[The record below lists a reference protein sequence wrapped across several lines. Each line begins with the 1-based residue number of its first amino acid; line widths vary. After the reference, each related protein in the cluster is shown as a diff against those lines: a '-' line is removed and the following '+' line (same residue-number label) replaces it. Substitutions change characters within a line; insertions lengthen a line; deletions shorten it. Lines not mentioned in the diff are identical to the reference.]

1 MDKGK
6 DKIQF
11 IYVAGEMELKM
22 LPLDKFTDEAL
33 QGLKEVGISL
43 DTVEMCLQT
52 DLNSDGDFGESWL
65 FLAEKVIYLM
75 ERRTV
80 KTDASE
86 KNRKNNNGSE
96 ADGKWEILLSA
107 PLSELEELSIDSF
120 VSSNRFT
127 AKRDGVTVC
136 LGFSTN
142 AKRRMLFAFRDIL
155 ERMKEGREVAEDDK
169 LFEAFDIY
177 CPKCGRPYNDK
188 QRKICL
194 NCINKGAIYKRL
206 LKYFFPFKKQII
218 IIFTCLAISCIMS
231 ILNPVLGGAF
241 LYGRVLNMEEPN
253 LFIRGNVWLGV
264 GIIFGTA
271 LLSLLIN
278 IIRSRAN
285 AEMST
290 RVTLNMKLDIFSA
303 MQKLSLSYFN
313 NNQTGR
319 LITRVDYDAGT
330 VRGFFTDS
338 LPSLIVNVITF
349 ITAAIMMFSINWQL
363 SLIVFIPV
371 PIIVIIIKTMF
382 PKLWKGYTMRWR
394 RKSSLNAML
403 GDSLTGIRVVKAF
416 AKEETESQ
424 RFTYYSDRLMKASL
438 KLNAIQLCIFPLI
451 GLLITLSSEAIWGFG
466 GIQVMDRVMEYGTF
480 ITYIGYTAMIFS
492 PLQFFTQVSDALT
505 NTANSAQRMFE
516 VLDTIPEIDE
526 KPGAIDLG
534 DNMKGKI
541 ELREVSFSYNPNRP
555 ILKNVSLTIQPG
567 EAVGLVGHTGA
578 GKSTIANLIT
588 RLYDVGTG
596 EIFIDDI
603 NIKDLTISCIRK
615 NMAIVSQEIFLF
627 RGTIADNIRYA
638 RPDASYEEVVAA
650 AKAANAHDFII
661 NLPNGYETLVGTG
674 SRSLSGGERQ
684 RVSIARAL
692 LLNPKILILD
702 EATAAMD
709 TETERL
715 IQEALANLIE
725 GKTTITIAH
734 RLSTL
739 KDCDTLYAIDDG
751 RIAESGTHTELLRQ
765 KGIYYKLYSLQAEA
779 MKKVIAE

>member
-1 MDKGK
+1 
-6 DKIQF
+6 
-11 IYVAGEMELKM
+11 M

-33 QGLKEVGISL
+33 KGLKESGIDVNDVEICLRMDL
-43 DTVEMCLQT
+43 DTK
-52 DLNSDGDFGESWL
+52 GDFGEAWL
-65 FLAEKVIYLM
+65 FIKNDVLHLMELKAEKNDGAPSG
-75 ERRTV
+75 
-80 KTDASE
+80 K
-86 KNRKNNNGSE
+86 KGKE
-96 ADGKWEILLSA
+96 AAAETKGKWEILFKA
-107 PLSELEELSIDSF
+107 PLSELEEFSIDSF
-120 VSSNRFT
+120 LSSNRFM
-127 AKRDGVTVC
+127 AKQNGNTIS

-142 AKRRMLFAFRDIL
+142 AKRRALFAFRDII
-155 ERMKEGREVAEDDK
+155 EKKKDGRTVTEDDK
-169 LFEAFDIY
+169 LFEAFNIY

-188 QRKICL
+188 DRKLCL
-194 NCINKGAIYKRL
+194 NCIDKGAIYKRL
-206 LKYFFPFKKQII
+206 LKYFFPFKKQIL
-218 IIFTCLAISCIMS
+218 IIFLCLAVTCTLSLLS
-231 ILNPVLGGAF
+231 PVLGGSF
-241 LYGRVLNMEEPN
+241 LYGRVLNENEPVD
-253 LFIRGNVWLGV
+253 FIRGNVFLGI

-271 LLSLLIN
+271 VITLLTN
-278 IIRSRAN
+278 IIRARAN
-285 AEMST
+285 AELST
-290 RVTLNMKLDIFSA
+290 KVTLNMKLDIFSA

-319 LITRVDYDAGT
+319 LITRVDHDAST

-338 LPSLIVNVITF
+338 LPSLIVNVVSF
-349 ITAAIMMFSINWQL
+349 ITAAIMMFSIDWRL
-363 SLIVFIPV
+363 SLIVFVPV
-371 PIIVIIIKTMF
+371 PIIVVIIKTMF

-424 RFTYYSDRLMKASL
+424 RFTYYSDRLMKANL
-438 KLNAIQLCIFPLI
+438 KLNAIHLCIFPLI

-466 GIQVMDRVMEYGTF
+466 GIMVMDRVMDYGTF

-492 PLQFFTQVSDALT
+492 PLTFFTQISDALT

-526 KPGAIDLG
+526 KPGAVDLT
-534 DNMKGKI
+534 DMKGKI

-603 NIKDLTISCIRK
+603 NIKDLTISCIRR

-638 RPDASYEEVVAA
+638 RPDATYEEVVAA

-692 LLNPKILILD
+692 LLDPKILILD

-715 IQEALANLIE
+715 IQEALANLIK

-751 RIAESGTHTELLRQ
+751 RIAESGSHTELIKK
-765 KGIYYKLYSLQAEA
+765 KGIYFKLYSLQAEA